1 MSLLDRVYDP
11 ESFRK
16 SGHFLV
22 DLLADN
28 LAANLSGIPEKVIDY
43 IQPDKNYETGRIKNL
58 ATRSNILK
66 NSSATLSGYNILDIS
81 VIKSVLRRLS
91 RPLQALKV

>member
-16 SGHFLV
+16 SGHLLV

-28 LAANLSGIPEKVIDY
+28 LRKIFHQYRKKSLIIFNRTKIMK
-43 IQPDKNYETGRIKNL
+43 TGRIKNL

-66 NSSATLSGYNILDIS
+66 NSSATPSGYSIHDI
-81 VIKSVLRRLS
+81 
-91 RPLQALKV
+91 